1 MRAMRS
7 GVKVGLKVFL
17 PIVGIVGLLFLVWPY
32 WELLVVVAALTG
44 FCFAG
49 YYAGKIRQN

>member
-17 PIVGIVGLLFLVWPY
+17 PIVGIAGLLFLVWPY